1 LYWVLQTAATILISN
16 PPLILLCLLLSL
28 LATVV
33 ALPFL
38 FILANLMYD
47 SSTSTPRD
55 PAWSPH
61 GLSGWG
67 ALATLVVYLW
77 TLAIIRGT
85 QKVTVAGCVGA
96 WYFER
101 DRPARPS
108 PFEVTK
114 ASFTRATG
122 PSLGTILAASFV
134 SSAFESVAF
143 AVRRLKKAIHSD
155 SLPGWAQPLT
165 YISPLLDLV
174 VGWVELFTGLVLS
187 YVGLTG
193 ESYLPSAK
201 AVKALI
207 TANQT
212 SRLADSLLVRLVLFC
227 SSLAWG
233 LVAGLVAF
241 LVASSKMGRASPYF
255 AIVSVLCFAVPL
267 ASMQLGQA
275 VVGDTVDALFVSLN
289 LDLQEGVCRS
299 EKVREAFEVEDQE
312 D

>member
-1 LYWVLQTAATILISN
+1 MQAAASILLSN

-28 LATVV
+28 LATIV

-47 SSTSTPRD
+47 SSTLEPRAA
-55 PAWSPH
+55 AWSPH

-101 DRPARPS
+101 DQPARPS

-114 ASFTRATG
+114 ASLTRATG
-122 PSLGTILAASFV
+122 PSLGTIIAASFV
-134 SSAFESVAF
+134 SAAFEALAF
-143 AVRRLKKAIHSD
+143 TVHRLKGAIHSD
-155 SLPGWAQPLT
+155 RLPSWAQPLT
-165 YISPLLDLV
+165 YLSPLLDIV
-174 VGWVELFTGLVLS
+174 AGWVELFTGLVLS
-187 YVGLTG
+187 YAGLTG
-193 ESYLPSAK
+193 DAYLPSAR
-201 AVKALI
+201 AVKHLV
-207 TANQT
+207 TANHT
-212 SRLADSLLVRLVLFC
+212 SRLADALLVRLVLFC
-227 SSLAWG
+227 TSLVWG

-241 LVASSKMGRASPYF
+241 LVASGRMGSASPYF
-255 AIVSVLCFAVPL
+255 GIVSVLCFAVPL
-267 ASMQLGQA
+267 ASLQLGQA
-275 VVGDTVDALFVSLN
+275 VVGDAVDALFVGFN

-299 EKVREAFEVEDQE
+299 EEVKQAFEVEDQE